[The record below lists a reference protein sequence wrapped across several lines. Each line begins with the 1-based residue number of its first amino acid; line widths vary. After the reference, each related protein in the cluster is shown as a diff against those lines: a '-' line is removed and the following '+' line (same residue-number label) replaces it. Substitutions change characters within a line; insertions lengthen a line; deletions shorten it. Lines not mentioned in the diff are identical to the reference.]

1 MSYDPSVSESK
12 WQAKWKE
19 WKIHRFDPYSSAPVY
34 SIDNPPR
41 YTSGSLHLGHA
52 TGYSM
57 IDFAARYHR
66 QRGWNVFFPLC
77 FDVNGTPTE
86 VKVEKK
92 HNITKLSIPRQEYIK
107 LCSEFAQSFIAEMT
121 HQFEV
126 LGTSMDESIYYQT
139 DMPQYR
145 RITQISFLRML
156 KKGLVY
162 KGTAPVNWCPRC
174 ITALA
179 DAEVEHA
186 ENVTKLNFIK
196 FARKDGQGDVLIATT
211 RPELLSTCQLIA
223 VHPEDAS
230 HQDLVGKEVVVP
242 LYGRV
247 VRIIA
252 DAKVDPAFGTG
263 IVMICTIGDK
273 DDLEWVRKHNLRL
286 EDAIDEQGRMTEW
299 AGKYAG
305 LRVKEAR
312 AKVIE
317 DLKEQGILV
326 KQEEL
331 PQSVSVCWRC
341 HEPIEYLS
349 RPQWFLKTLQYKEDV
364 LRVAEELHWFPEFMK
379 VRLQDWVDSLE
390 WDWVLSRQRYF
401 ATPIP
406 VWECTACGEVVPA
419 KEEDCYIDPTV
430 VEPPVDQCPKCGG
443 DLLACQ
449 DVFDTWMDS
458 SVSPLYNTFWM
469 RDEKKFQKMY
479 PMSLRPQSHDIIRTW
494 AFYTILREHLLTGQR
509 PWNDIMI
516 HGFIMAPDGTP
527 MHTSLN
533 NVIDPTPILKEYGA
547 DAMRYYACTCALG
560 EDNAFREKDVVHGR
574 KFCTKLYNM
583 GKFVGSVVKQKPY
596 IRDEL
601 KATDKWILSR
611 FTKTLKQA
619 TLDYDNYQFDKVMRE
634 VEQFAWHEFADHYI
648 ELVKHRIND
657 PNDYVVRY
665 TLYTV
670 MLGIVKILAPLM
682 PHVTEEIYQEN
693 FAKLDRSKS
702 VHVSK
707 WPIPIFYDPTSEKK
721 GVLAKDVTAAVRTWK
736 SDRKLALNESLES
749 IEIIGADADLL
760 PDVMNDIAQTVKA
773 KQIKAA
779 DKADLEE
786 RIQGI
791 RPLPA
796 KIGPTFRA
804 KAGEVTAALKQV
816 RAEDMVELLETG
828 SLEIP
833 LSDGTTARVTSDFV
847 EVEKLLVLHGR
858 AVETVQL
865 GDILVAISK

>member
-1 MSYDPSVSESK
+1 MSYEPSVSEPK
-12 WQAKWKE
+12 WQEKWKE

-92 HNITKLSIPRQEYIK
+92 YNITKLSIPRQEYIK

-121 HQFEV
+121 HQFEA
-126 LGTSMDESIYYQT
+126 LGTCMDSSIYYQT

-145 RITQISFLRML
+145 RITQISFLRMF
-156 KKGLVY
+156 KQGLVY

-186 ENVTKLNFIK
+186 DNVTKLNFVK
-196 FARKDGQGDVLIATT
+196 FARKDGEGDVLIATT

-223 VHPEDAS
+223 VHPDDAS
-230 HQDLVGKEVVVP
+230 HKDLVGKEVVVP

-247 VRIIA
+247 VKIIA
-252 DAKVDPAFGTG
+252 DSKVDPSFGTG

-273 DDLEWVRKHNLRL
+273 DDLEWVRKHNLKL

-299 AGKYAG
+299 AGRYAG

-312 AKVIE
+312 VKVIE

-341 HEPIEYLS
+341 QEPIEYLS
-349 RPQWFLKTLQYKEDV
+349 RPQWFLKTLQFREDV
-364 LRVAEELHWFPEFMK
+364 LRVADELHWFPEFMK

-419 KEEDCYIDPTV
+419 REEDCYIDPTV
-430 VEPPVDQCPKCGG
+430 TKPPVEKCPKCGG
-443 DLLACQ
+443 ELLACQ

-533 NVIDPTPILKEYGA
+533 NVIDPMPILKEYGA

-560 EDNAFREKDVVHGR
+560 EDNAFREKDVVHGK

-583 GKFVGSVVKQKPY
+583 GKFVGTVVKQKPY

-648 ELVKHRIND
+648 ELVKHRISD

-670 MLGIVKILAPLM
+670 MLGIIKILAPLM
-682 PHVTEEIYQEN
+682 PHVTEDIYQEN

-702 VHVSK
+702 VHISK

-721 GVLAKDVTAAVRTWK
+721 GVLAKDITAAVRTWK
-736 SDRKLALNESLES
+736 SERKLALNEPLES
-749 IEIIGADADLL
+749 IEVIGADNDLL
-760 PDVMNDIAQTVKA
+760 PDVLNDIAQTTKA

-779 DKADLEE
+779 DTADLEE
-786 RIQGI
+786 RVQGI
-791 RPLPA
+791 KPLPA

-816 RAEDMVELLETG
+816 RAQEMAELLDTG
-828 SLEIP
+828 SLQIP
-833 LSDGTTARVTSDFV
+833 LSDGTMAKVTSDFV

-865 GDILVAISK
+865 GDILIAISK